1 MHASNPPTVESR
13 SFWSRRWPALLAL
26 GAGLTVSLLA
36 MFIAY
41 HKEPRRSIY
50 LPVAR
55 NNLAPELEIF
65 DVANPE
71 MVSGD
76 RPLTTVPT
84 QALYLL
90 AARRRSSGRRETP

>member
-41 HKEPRRSIY
+41 HFGGISEGPDSDC
-50 LPVAR
+50 L
-55 NNLAPELEIF
+55 
-65 DVANPE
+65 
-71 MVSGD
+71 G
-76 RPLTTVPT
+76 LTFYVCGAVVVVT

>member
-41 HKEPRRSIY
+41 HFGGISEGPDS
-50 LPVAR
+50 
-55 NNLAPELEIF
+55 
-65 DVANPE
+65 D
-71 MVSGD
+71 
-76 RPLTTVPT
+76 
-84 QALYLL
+84 
-90 AARRRSSGRRETP
+90 